1 MPIVL
6 QRSGY
11 NVRGSRTSL
20 LAHLFGVVAAIL
32 MLVWLLHFRE
42 GIDLDSDLPDRVFNV
57 HPFLMFLG
65 FIFIAGEAMMAYKM
79 VRAERKIQKLVH
91 MLLHLIALVL
101 GIVGVYAAF
110 KFHDESQIP
119 DMYSLHSWLGLITI
133 ILFGLQWLIGFV
145 TFWYPTAAQGTRE
158 RVAPWHVFL
167 GVLIFL
173 MAVCSAET
181 GLVEKSAFLQLSQGP
196 EARVIN
202 FTGLFILFYGVA
214 VGLSALLP

>member
-1 MPIVL
+1 MPIIL
-6 QRSGY
+6 ERTGY
-11 NVRGSRTSL
+11 NVRGSRTTV

-57 HPFLMFLG
+57 HPFLMYLG
-65 FIFIAGEAMMAYKM
+65 FIFLAGEAMIAYKM
-79 VRAERKIQKLVH
+79 VKAERKIQKMVH

-119 DMYSLHSWLGLITI
+119 DMYSLHSWLGLVTI
-133 ILFGLQWLIGFV
+133 VLFGLQWLFGFV
-145 TFWYPTAAQGTRE
+145 AFWYPRAASGTRD
-158 RVAPWHVFL
+158 RVAPWHIFL

-173 MAVCSAET
+173 TAICTAET
-181 GLVEKSAFLQLSQGP
+181 GLVQKSAFLQLSQGP
-196 EARVIN
+196 EARLLN
-202 FTGLFILFYGVA
+202 FTGLFIFLFGVA
-214 VGLSALLP
+214 VALSALLP